1 MHGIHGNNLSWFKS
15 YLSNRKQC
23 VKATEEIS
31 TDIKLITCGL
41 PQGLILWPLLF
52 LLYIDDLSESSHVL
66 GSWFLIMFADDTDLF
81 INVNDE
87 LINEK
92 HK

>member
-1 MHGIHGNNLSWFKS
+1 MHGIDGNNLSSFKS
-15 YLSNRKQC
+15 YLSNRKQF

-31 TDIKLITCGL
+31 TDVKLITCGL
-41 PQGLILWPLLF
+41 TQGLFLWPLLF

-81 INVNDE
+81 ININDG

-92 HK
+92 LK